1 LHELRIIEI
10 FAGLERRSLTRS
22 PLNQE
27 KFQRKMRL
35 MKTCSLT
42 AVGAVFM
49 IFSHLAGATQAD
61 DTTITVTGD
70 TAGAT
75 PFISKLTLQVSNT
88 TVLKSIQFAIDPKPG
103 SVTRPLSGTYA
114 NDYLVSRGFAH
125 PPEIILPV
133 YGLYDGYANTV
144 RLTYRFLDGSS
155 KQAVTSITTATF
167 DDTCGYKNPTILK
180 ARTNSTDLSYDYIMV
195 NGYYCSNFEPAII
208 DTDGAL
214 RWVGTAGFS
223 FGSYIFFDNAVYLG
237 YSHQLFRIDLDG
249 TVTLVGDYSSL
260 GITIFHH
267 NIDRGKV
274 GIILDANTTTYFN
287 SVNIEV
293 DASGRVLKRWD
304 LASIISAAMTAGG
317 DDPSQFVFPTP
328 TDWFHNNGVT
338 YNRADDSV
346 IISSRE
352 NFLLCLDYETSAIKW
367 ILGDPTKK
375 WYQFPSLRKF
385 ALTLPPGSL
394 PPIGQHSPSITF
406 DQGLMVFDNGNR
418 SIFQNPPGAQRVF
431 VSPRKYSLDLV
442 GNVATEVWNYP
453 MNESI
458 LCPFCSSVYED
469 APYNYLIDY
478 SIVNGGRPNVPVFA
492 ELLGLNAAGETIF
505 FYRYPA
511 TNCGTAYRAL
521 PIHLENTKFPT
532 VGPQAL
538 NLSARGLVSTG
549 DNVLIGGFIITGTD
563 PKTIVL
569 RALGPSL
576 SGFGLSGVLSDP
588 VLSVYNSSR
597 TLIATNDNW
606 QSDPNHFVVES
617 NGLTPANLAE
627 SATAQTLAP
636 GAYTVMVRGKD
647 PTSGI
652 GLVELYDLSPLSNS
666 KLGNMSTR
674 GSVGTVD
681 NVLISGF
688 IVGDVDSA
696 TVVVRALGPSLAS
709 YGVSGVLS
717 DPTLTI
723 YDSSGTAIATNDNWQ
738 DNVNAIDIQKN
749 GLAPPNP
756 SESALVLRLPGG
768 AYTAIVRGANGG
780 TGIGLAEV
788 YTLH

>member
-1 LHELRIIEI
+1 
-10 FAGLERRSLTRS
+10 
-22 PLNQE
+22 
-27 KFQRKMRL
+27 
-35 MKTCSLT
+35 MKTCSLIV
-42 AVGAVFM
+42 VGAVFM
-49 IFSHLAGATQAD
+49 VFSHPACGTQAD
-61 DTTITVTGD
+61 DTTIRITGH
-70 TAGAT
+70 TAGPT
-75 PFISKLTLQVSNT
+75 PFISRLTLDVSNT
-88 TVLKSIQFAIDPKPG
+88 SVLKSVQFAIDSKPG
-103 SVTRPLSGTYA
+103 SVTRPLSGTYST
-114 NDYLVSRGFAH
+114 DYLVSRGFEH

-133 YGLYDGYANTV
+133 YGLYAGYANTV
-144 RLTYRFLDGSS
+144 RLTYRFMDGSS

-167 DDTCGYKNPTILK
+167 NDPCGYDNPAILQR
-180 ARTNSTDLSYDYIMV
+180 RTNATDLSYDYVMV
-195 NGYYCSNFEPAII
+195 KGSCSNFEPAII

-214 RWVGTAGFS
+214 RWVGTGGISVGS
-223 FGSYIFFDNAVYLG
+223 FIFFDNAAYLG
-237 YSHQLFRIDLDG
+237 HGPHLTRIDLDG
-249 TVTLVGDYSSL
+249 TVTLVGDYSNL
-260 GITIFHH
+260 GITNFHH

-274 GIILDANTTTYFN
+274 GIILDANTTTQYN

-293 DASGRVLKRWD
+293 DASGRVLKVWD
-304 LASIISAAMTAGG
+304 MANILSAAMKAGG
-317 DDPSQFVFPTP
+317 DDPSQFVYPTP

-352 NFLLCLDYETSAIKW
+352 NFLICLDYETSAIKW

-385 ALTLPPGSL
+385 ALTMAPGSL

-406 DQGLMVFDNGNR
+406 DQGLMVFDNGNE
-418 SIFQNPPGAQRVF
+418 SIFQIPRGAHRDF
-431 VSPRKYSLDLV
+431 ASPRKYSLDLV
-442 GNVATEVWNYP
+442 GKVATEVWNFP

-458 LCPFCSSVYED
+458 HCPFCSSVYED

-478 SIVNGGRPNVPVFA
+478 SIVNGGLPGVPVFA

-511 TNCGTAYRAL
+511 TDCGKIYRAL

-538 NLSARGLVSTG
+538 NLSTRGMVSVG

-576 SGFGLSGVLSDP
+576 RSFGLSGVLSDP

-617 NGLTPANLAE
+617 NGLTPANLLE
-627 SATAQTLAP
+627 SAMAPTLAP
-636 GAYTVMVRGKD
+636 GAYTVIVRGKD
-647 PTSGI
+647 ATQGI

-666 KLGNMSTR
+666 KLGNISTR
-674 GSVGTVD
+674 DSVGTLD

-696 TVVVRALGPSLAS
+696 TVVVRAIGPSLAS
-709 YGVSGVLS
+709 LGVSGALS

-723 YDSSGTAIATNDNWQ
+723 YDSTGAAIATNDNWQ

-756 SESALVLRLPGG
+756 SESALVLHLPAGS
-768 AYTAIVRGANGG
+768 YTAIVRGANGD
-780 TGIGLAEV
+780 TGVALAEV